1 MSKGSILIY
10 TSAAGQ
16 AAPLPGVTLTVTD
29 AGGSVRARLVTDA
42 DGFAEAADLPAP
54 DAAYSLDAANTAVQ
68 PYAIYRIEA
77 ALDGWQPLVLNG
89 VQVFDAQQTVARL
102 NLLPA
107 GAAPASAVSRTG
119 EVETDIVTI
128 PPHTLF
134 AGNGGSGPAPKELLP
149 GSVLDLKAISQKL
162 GISSTPLR
170 DSLIRLEAEGYLTI
184 HPRSK
189 VVINTLELADFPFL
203 YEIMGGLEYTVI
215 AASMEAYTPAIVAEM
230 RRLNAEMK
238 EAILGGDMS
247 VYDSTHYAFHEIF
260 FEVSPNIVAKR
271 ILTPIKNRLWDFP
284 RKNFVQDWYL
294 AAVTEHRLIVDAI
307 EARSREKLMHVLK
320 ELHWDFK
327 YNERHIRKVYN
338 LG

>member
-1 MSKGSILIY
+1 MGQEVFLYVQRQY
-10 TSAAGQ
+10 TDLYLCCRAGRAVQQ
-16 AAPLPGVTLTVTD
+16 ALVQVLVADAVPEAGFQLVQHPVQHRVPGIQQIGGVSLPATD

-149 GSVLDLKAISQKL
+149 GSVLNRIVVPKKITVHL
-162 GISSTPLR
+162 GKPSANVRNVTVSFQSYIANVASSEVYPTW
-170 DSLIRLEAEGYLTI
+170 DSAPGT
-184 HPRSK
+184 
-189 VVINTLELADFPFL
+189 
-203 YEIMGGLEYTVI
+203 
-215 AASMEAYTPAIVAEM
+215 
-230 RRLNAEMK
+230 RRTS
-238 EAILGGDMS
+238 I
-247 VYDSTHYAFHEIF
+247 
-260 FEVSPNIVAKR
+260 
-271 ILTPIKNRLWDFP
+271 
-284 RKNFVQDWYL
+284 
-294 AAVTEHRLIVDAI
+294 
-307 EARSREKLMHVLK
+307 
-320 ELHWDFK
+320 
-327 YNERHIRKVYN
+327 
-338 LG
+338 

>member
-54 DAAYSLDAANTAVQ
+54 DAAYSLDAANTTVQ
-68 PYAIYRIEA
+68 PYALYRIEA

-134 AGNGGSGPAPKELLP
+134 AELLP
-149 GSVLDLKAISQKL
+149 GSVLARIVVPKKITVHL
-162 GISSTPLR
+162 GKPSANVRNVTVSFQSYIANVASSEVYPTW
-170 DSLIRLEAEGYLTI
+170 DSAPGT
-184 HPRSK
+184 
-189 VVINTLELADFPFL
+189 
-203 YEIMGGLEYTVI
+203 
-215 AASMEAYTPAIVAEM
+215 
-230 RRLNAEMK
+230 RRTS
-238 EAILGGDMS
+238 I
-247 VYDSTHYAFHEIF
+247 
-260 FEVSPNIVAKR
+260 
-271 ILTPIKNRLWDFP
+271 
-284 RKNFVQDWYL
+284 
-294 AAVTEHRLIVDAI
+294 
-307 EARSREKLMHVLK
+307 
-320 ELHWDFK
+320 
-327 YNERHIRKVYN
+327 
-338 LG
+338 

>member
-128 PPHTLF
+128 PPHTLS
-134 AGNGGSGPAPKELLP
+134 AGQQLLRRRAAARQRAEP
-149 GSVLDLKAISQKL
+149 HRCAEEDH
-162 GISSTPLR
+162 STPGQAVGQRPQRNGQL
-170 DSLIRLEAEGYLTI
+170 
-184 HPRSK
+184 P
-189 VVINTLELADFPFL
+189 VL
-203 YEIMGGLEYTVI
+203 YCQ
-215 AASMEAYTPAIVAEM
+215 
-230 RRLNAEMK
+230 RRVE
-238 EAILGGDMS
+238 
-247 VYDSTHYAFHEIF
+247 
-260 FEVSPNIVAKR
+260 
-271 ILTPIKNRLWDFP
+271 
-284 RKNFVQDWYL
+284 
-294 AAVTEHRLIVDAI
+294 
-307 EARSREKLMHVLK
+307 
-320 ELHWDFK
+320 
-327 YNERHIRKVYN
+327 
-338 LG
+338 

>member
-54 DAAYSLDAANTAVQ
+54 MPPTVWTPPTQRCSPTHF
-68 PYAIYRIEA
+68 YRIEA

-134 AGNGGSGPAPKELLP
+134 CRERRQRPCAGGTAARQRTVPHRCAEE
-149 GSVLDLKAISQKL
+149 DH
-162 GISSTPLR
+162 STPGQAVGQRPQRNGQL
-170 DSLIRLEAEGYLTI
+170 
-184 HPRSK
+184 P
-189 VVINTLELADFPFL
+189 VL
-203 YEIMGGLEYTVI
+203 YCQ
-215 AASMEAYTPAIVAEM
+215 
-230 RRLNAEMK
+230 RR
-238 EAILGGDMS
+238 
-247 VYDSTHYAFHEIF
+247 
-260 FEVSPNIVAKR
+260 
-271 ILTPIKNRLWDFP
+271 
-284 RKNFVQDWYL
+284 
-294 AAVTEHRLIVDAI
+294 I
-307 EARSREKLMHVLK
+307 E
-320 ELHWDFK
+320 
-327 YNERHIRKVYN
+327 
-338 LG
+338 

>member
-54 DAAYSLDAANTAVQ
+54 DAAYSLDAANTTVQ
-68 PYAIYRIEA
+68 PYALYRIEA

-134 AGNGGSGPAPKELLP
+134 AGNGGSVLTRIVVPKKITVHLGKPSANVRNVTVSFQSYIANVASSEVYPTWDSAP
-149 GSVLDLKAISQKL
+149 G
-162 GISSTPLR
+162 T
-170 DSLIRLEAEGYLTI
+170 
-184 HPRSK
+184 
-189 VVINTLELADFPFL
+189 
-203 YEIMGGLEYTVI
+203 
-215 AASMEAYTPAIVAEM
+215 
-230 RRLNAEMK
+230 RRTS
-238 EAILGGDMS
+238 I
-247 VYDSTHYAFHEIF
+247 
-260 FEVSPNIVAKR
+260 
-271 ILTPIKNRLWDFP
+271 
-284 RKNFVQDWYL
+284 
-294 AAVTEHRLIVDAI
+294 
-307 EARSREKLMHVLK
+307 
-320 ELHWDFK
+320 
-327 YNERHIRKVYN
+327 
-338 LG
+338 